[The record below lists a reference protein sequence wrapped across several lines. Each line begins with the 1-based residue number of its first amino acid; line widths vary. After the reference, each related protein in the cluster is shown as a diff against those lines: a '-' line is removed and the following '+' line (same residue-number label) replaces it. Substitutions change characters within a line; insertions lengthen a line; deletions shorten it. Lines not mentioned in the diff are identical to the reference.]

1 MLRKTHRTDM
11 PVAVTK
17 DKLVKKA
24 VERGK
29 TLEAFT
35 AGLKYWPHSLELY
48 DLAQF
53 SENVLNLIFPV

>member
-1 MLRKTHRTDM
+1 M